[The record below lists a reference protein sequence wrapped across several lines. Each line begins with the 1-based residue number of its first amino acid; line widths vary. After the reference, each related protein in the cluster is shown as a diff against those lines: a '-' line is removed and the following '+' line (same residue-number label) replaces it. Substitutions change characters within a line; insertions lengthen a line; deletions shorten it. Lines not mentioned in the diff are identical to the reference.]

1 MTRGCSWFSVATSS
15 LSTDYLL
22 CDFLLCSYDALASEN
37 ICLLRLEH
45 FEMLFLGEK
54 ASCF

>member
-15 LSTDYLL
+15 LSTDYLP
-22 CDFLLCSYDALASEN
+22 CDFPLCSYDALASEN
-37 ICLLRLEH
+37 ICLLHLEH